1 MTARKT
7 PLRLVA
13 TALLASSP
21 LLLAG
26 SPQEAAAAAA
36 SQEKSAP
43 AADKKQEPTEVVLKL
58 VEKEV
63 ADSKKAKKA
72 KPVSPKE
79 KAMTKE
85 KNKLALQNALAA
97 ERSNKELQKLRSQV
111 AKLKLEK
118 ELLAEK
124 VAIAELKRKE
134 EKMAD
139 AIAFEKKTRKLSRD
153 TEIAKIK
160 AAGLTSKLKSQ
171 QAEVGLAVSKIER
184 EMKLFEAKQERANF
198 VDSKPVY
205 LADPLQEDGTLVIS
219 DRRIDLN
226 GPIFSDT
233 SDHVGERIN
242 FFNNQNEKHPIF
254 IVIDSSPGGSVM
266 SGMQILKAMHG
277 SEAPVYVVVKSFAAS
292 MAAGIT
298 TLAERSFALPDAII
312 LHHQI
317 LSGAYGNLTETREHT
332 KQMEEWWE
340 RVASPVAE
348 KMGVSLEEFIEQMYA
363 NTVTGD
369 WTEFADNAQKIKWV
383 DTVVSNIRETS
394 LLKSPDAKKASQSA
408 PNATIEAVRM
418 ETVIP
423 RLNPK
428 DLLYLY
434 NPDGYYQHAK

>member
-1 MTARKT
+1 MILTKT
-7 PLRLVA
+7 PFRFAA
-13 TALLASSP
+13 TALLATSP
-21 LLLAG
+21 LLLAETA
-26 SPQEAAAAAA
+26 PQPEAAAKASEIVEIAIAA
-36 SQEKSAP
+36 SQP
-43 AADKKQEPTEVVLKL
+43 
-58 VEKEV
+58 EKEV
-63 ADSKKAKKA
+63 VVK
-72 KPVSPKE
+72 VEEE
-79 KAMTKE
+79 KAQKPASAKEQKMAKE
-85 KNKLALQNALAA
+85 KNKLSLENALAT
-97 ERSNKELQKLRSQV
+97 ERSNKELRQLRAKV

-124 VAIAELKRKE
+124 IAIAELKHKE

-139 AIAFEKKTRKLSRD
+139 QIAFEKKTKALSRD
-153 TEIAKIK
+153 TAVAKMK
-160 AAGLTSKLKSQ
+160 AEGLTSKLKSQ
-171 QAEVGLAVSKIER
+171 QAEVGLAVTKIER
-184 EMKLFEAKQERANF
+184 EMKVFKANQERATF

-205 LADPLQEDGTLVIS
+205 LANPLQEDGTLVIS

-226 GPIFSDT
+226 GPIFAGT

-242 FFNNQNEKHPIF
+242 YFNNQNGEHPIF

-266 SGMQILKAMHG
+266 AGMQILKAMHG

-332 KQMEEWWE
+332 KQMEEWWQ
-340 RVASPVAE
+340 RLASPVAE
-348 KMGVSLEEFIEQMYA
+348 KMGVTLEEFIEQMYA

-383 DTVVSNIRETS
+383 DTVVTNIRETS
-394 LLKSPDAKKASQSA
+394 LLNSPDAKRA
-408 PNATIEAVRM
+408 PGGAPAATLEAAKM
-418 ETVIP
+418 ETIIP

-428 DLLYLY
+428 DMLYLY
-434 NPDGYYQHAK
+434 NPDGYYQPAQ